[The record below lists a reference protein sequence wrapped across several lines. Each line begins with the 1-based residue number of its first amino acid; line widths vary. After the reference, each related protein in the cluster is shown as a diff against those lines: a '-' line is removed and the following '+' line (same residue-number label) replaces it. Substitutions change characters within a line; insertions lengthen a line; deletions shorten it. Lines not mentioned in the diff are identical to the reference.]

1 MDVKYGCEAVSAI
14 NTKGKKSAWETWK
27 VFDEV
32 TTAFLALSSGVPS
45 LSEEDFCQLE
55 RFVILLYDRT
65 SPLTNIDETI
75 LDLSRKGRSMEAI
88 PPTRA
93 ALLQPTKRAVYQGR
107 HCWGKAMDRNLIMPS
122 PKDWGW
128 VDPPQWKPLWT
139 TLPEVTKSC
148 SELIRCGCKLERG
161 CRGHYR
167 CRKASLKCTALC
179 KPCRGKYCDP

>member
-1 MDVKYGCEAVSAI
+1 MWCALQL
-14 NTKGKKSAWETWK
+14 
-27 VFDEV
+27 FDEV
-32 TTAFLALSSGVPS
+32 MTAFLALSSGVPS

-93 ALLQPTKRAVYQGR
+93 ALLQHTKRAVYQGG

-128 VDPPQWKPLWT
+128 FDPPQWKPLWT
-139 TLPEVTKSC
+139 TLPEVT
-148 SELIRCGCKLERG
+148 
-161 CRGHYR
+161 
-167 CRKASLKCTALC
+167 
-179 KPCRGKYCDP
+179 